1 MFSLAIILFQLLTYH
16 FFLRPIITT
25 WGASR
30 EEVTM
35 PMEGDEESLIIK
47 STRAISI
54 FAKKADVWQWLI
66 QLGADRCGFYSYSFI
81 EKALGYK
88 TRYQDFIHPEFK
100 EINVGDLVRG
110 SIDEKSS
117 IMPYNFSVLE
127 VQPEKNL
134 ILENWGT
141 FSLKEISDQETRL
154 VIRTRENKAS
164 SIYSKVFSY
173 IMVALH
179 YIMERWTL
187 IGIKSRVEHGN
198 GIRFSQVNDVLWFL
212 GLVLSEISIY
222 FHAVIGHGIIQAYIL
237 PLILSLIWLF
247 SVFLF
252 KPIPL
257 YSIVLFMLCILTLV
271 CVTLLW
277 LML

>member
-1 MFSLAIILFQLLTYH
+1 MSGLIIILFQILIYH

-25 WGASR
+25 WGASK
-30 EEVTM
+30 EEVSM
-35 PMEGDEESLIIK
+35 PMDGDEKSLVTK

-54 FAKKADVWQWLI
+54 FAKKADVWKWLI
-66 QLGADRCGFYSYSFI
+66 QLGADRSGFYSYSFI

-88 TRYQDFIHPEFK
+88 TRHQDFIRPEFK
-100 EINVGDLVRG
+100 EINVGDIVRG
-110 SIDEKSS
+110 SVDEKSS
-117 IMPYNFSVLE
+117 IMPYNFRVLE
-127 VQPEKNL
+127 VQPEKTL

-141 FSLKEISDQETRL
+141 FSLKEIGNQKTRL

-179 YIMERWTL
+179 YIMERRTL
-187 IGIKSRVEHGN
+187 IGIKARVESGD
-198 GIRFSQVNDVLWFL
+198 GIQFSQTNDILWFL
-212 GLVLSEISIY
+212 GIVLSEMLICSLT
-222 FHAVIGHGIIQAYIL
+222 FIGHNIIQAFIF

-252 KPIPL
+252 KPVPL
-257 YSIVLFMLCILTLV
+257 YSVGLFVLCTAILV
-271 CVTLLW
+271 VV
-277 LML
+277 